1 MMNTSS
7 NRPRQPHSSAW
18 GNLILIWVVIVVGVF
33 SVFVSAGYVFNE
45 NLRAY
50 ALCAEHQHPT
60 CSNTGW
66 YSSMALSL
74 GGGIVAVTVGTFLG
88 LRRYGNGRQGV
99 WFPVGAIIV
108 IVILTTVAIAIL
120 RIAVPR

>member
-1 MMNTSS
+1 MNTSS
-7 NRPRQPHSSAW
+7 DHPRQPHSSAW
-18 GNLILIWVVIVVGVF
+18 GNLILTWVVILVGVS

-50 ALCAEHQHPT
+50 ALCAEHQHPM

-74 GGGIVAVTVGTFLG
+74 GGGIVAVTAGAFLG

-99 WFPVGAIIV
+99 WFPIAAVMLIG
-108 IVILTTVAIAIL
+108 ILTAVAIAIL
-120 RIAVPR
+120 KFALPR